1 MKIVAKFGG
10 SSLAGAEVFKKVKAI
25 VQENKPVV
33 VVPSAPGKSHSKDHK
48 ITDLLYMCHQL
59 ASHNLNFDEVF
70 IHIETRYK
78 TIVEDLA
85 LKISIDQVLTEVKT
99 SIAGGGSR
107 DYCASRGEYMNGLIL
122 AEYLGYNFVDSKDI
136 IRIKNGHWDMEE
148 TKKLVDEKLAN
159 QLPAV
164 VPGFYGS
171 DSEGNIVTFSRG
183 GSDITGSIVSN
194 CLDADLYE
202 NWTDVS
208 GFLVADPGIVKNPK
222 PIHRVSYRELR
233 ELSYMGAMVLHEE
246 AIFPVRLKQIPIHI
260 RNTNHPE
267 DEGTYIVPELGEKD
281 KNLVTGIA
289 GKKDFMTFTVEKTF
303 LSEELGFFRRLAS
316 VFETNHISI
325 AHIPSGMDNVSVI
338 VAESAVAG
346 KEKKIKEE
354 ISIYCEPDSIQTSYH
369 MALIAVVG
377 RKMISTKGVSAKI
390 FTALARQGINVR
402 MIIQGASELNIV
414 IGVENED
421 FEEAIRSIY
430 NAFYKEEKA

>member
-148 TKKLVDEKLAN
+148 TKKLVNSLDRKS
-159 QLPAV
+159 V
-164 VPGFYGS
+164 V
-171 DSEGNIVTFSRG
+171 
-183 GSDITGSIVSN
+183 
-194 CLDADLYE
+194 
-202 NWTDVS
+202 
-208 GFLVADPGIVKNPK
+208 
-222 PIHRVSYRELR
+222 
-233 ELSYMGAMVLHEE
+233 
-246 AIFPVRLKQIPIHI
+246 
-260 RNTNHPE
+260 
-267 DEGTYIVPELGEKD
+267 
-281 KNLVTGIA
+281 
-289 GKKDFMTFTVEKTF
+289 
-303 LSEELGFFRRLAS
+303 
-316 VFETNHISI
+316 
-325 AHIPSGMDNVSVI
+325 
-338 VAESAVAG
+338 
-346 KEKKIKEE
+346 
-354 ISIYCEPDSIQTSYH
+354 
-369 MALIAVVG
+369 
-377 RKMISTKGVSAKI
+377 
-390 FTALARQGINVR
+390 
-402 MIIQGASELNIV
+402 
-414 IGVENED
+414 
-421 FEEAIRSIY
+421 
-430 NAFYKEEKA
+430 

>member
-10 SSLAGAEVFKKVKAI
+10 SSLAGAEIFKTVKAI
-25 VQENKPVV
+25 VEESKPIV
-33 VVPSAPGKSHSKDHK
+33 VVPSAPGKSNPKDHK

-70 IHIETRYK
+70 IHIEERYK
-78 TIVEDLA
+78 AIVKGLDLN
-85 LKISIDQVLTEVKT
+85 LPIEQVLAEVKN

-107 DYCASRGEYMNGLIL
+107 DYCASRGEYINGLIL
-122 AEYLGYNFVDSKDI
+122 AEYLGYHFVDPKEI

-148 TKKLVDEKLAN
+148 TKRLVDEKLAN

-183 GSDITGSIVSN
+183 GSDITGSILSN

-208 GFLVADPGIVKNPK
+208 GFLVADPSVVENPK

-233 ELSYMGAMVLHEE
+233 ELSYMGAKVLHEE

-260 RNTNHPE
+260 CNTNHPE

-303 LSEELGFFRRLAS
+303 LSEEPGFARRLAS
-316 VFETNHISI
+316 VFETNHITI
-325 AHIPSGMDNVSVI
+325 AHIPSGVDNVSVI
-338 VAESAVAG
+338 VSESDVAG
-346 KEKKIKEE
+346 KEKKVKEE
-354 ISIYCEPDSIQTSYH
+354 ISIFCKPDSIQTSYH

-390 FTALARQGINVR
+390 FTALARRGINVR

-421 FEEAIRSIY
+421 FEKAIQSIY
-430 NAFYKEEKA
+430 DAFFEEGKA